1 MWPRLTVEF
10 PALATSLSHLPLAL
24 FGHHFQTAVL
34 LLGCAWN
41 IYYHFLWFC
50 QRNALRLAVKW
61 PLLILWVHN
70 RDENAGEALRVCLGS
85 CACSWSTVSHWRVV
99 GDPCLNGLRPSLPW
113 VSETEGSWRKKV
125 SRPSCEF
132 SEEVELT
139 GTMWDDASI
148 EMRLKRGGAKLIWR
162 WQDVIREW
170 NNAMLGPL
178 GGSHYSWRWGKRAC
192 RHTLLAAAGPTGDT
206 VYTWL

>member
-1 MWPRLTVEF
+1 MY
-10 PALATSLSHLPLAL
+10 PAGYDPSWQWNSLFTSTPATSLSHLPLAL

-61 PLLILWVHN
+61 PLLILWVRN

-85 CACSWSTVSHWRVV
+85 CECSWSTVSHWRVV

-113 VSETEGSWRKKV
+113 VSETEGLLEK
-125 SRPSCEF
+125 EGL
-132 SEEVELT
+132 E
-139 GTMWDDASI
+139 
-148 EMRLKRGGAKLIWR
+148 AKLWVLWGSGTYWHYVR
-162 WQDVIREW
+162 WHLHRNEAKTGVQNW
-170 NNAMLGPL
+170 S
-178 GGSHYSWRWGKRAC
+178 GGDK
-192 RHTLLAAAGPTGDT
+192 
-206 VYTWL
+206 TW